1 MKFRPRMLLAALAL
15 AGMAGIAQA
24 DVLKVDVNNG
34 YTTVATAPGYQGEVA
49 QWSVINTTVPA
60 VGAPFD
66 SFVAYCLQ
74 MLESVDQVNEQ
85 NYSRVSF
92 AANADVQELY
102 DRFYS
107 SSLTSAVNAV
117 GFQLALWDLLGQSDA
132 DGFVTALSGAG
143 AAALMMLDEVQNGT
157 DPYEQDQYELISW
170 VSEDNQDLL
179 QAVRN
184 GAGEVPEPSA
194 LVLGGV
200 GLLALGWAS
209 RRRKA
214 TDRA

>member
-15 AGMAGIAQA
+15 AGMAGAAQA

-34 YTTVATAPGYQGEVA
+34 YTTLAQGSGYQGEVA
-49 QWSVINTTVPA
+49 QWSVTNTTVPA
-60 VGAPFD
+60 VGAPYD

-74 MLESVDQVNEQ
+74 MMESLDQVGEQ

-107 SSLTSAVNAV
+107 QSLTSAVNAV
-117 GFQLALWDLLGQSDA
+117 GFQLALWDLLGQADA
-132 DGFVTALSGAG
+132 SSFVTGLSGAG
-143 AAALMMLDEVQNGT
+143 AAALMMLDEVANGT
-157 DPYEQDQYELISW
+157 DPYQQDRYKLISW
-170 VSEDNQDLL
+170 ISEDNQDLL
-179 QAVRN
+179 QAVP
-184 GAGEVPEPSA
+184 ADASEVPEPSA

-200 GLLALGWAS
+200 GLLALGWVS
-209 RRRKA
+209 RRRKVM
-214 TDRA
+214 DRG

>member
-15 AGMAGIAQA
+15 AGMAGAAQA
-24 DVLKVDVNNG
+24 DVLKVDVSNG
-34 YTTVATAPGYQGEVA
+34 YTTLAQAPGYQGEVA
-49 QWSVINTTVPA
+49 QWSVTNATTPP

-74 MLESVDQVNEQ
+74 MLESVDQVNGQ
-85 NYSRVSF
+85 NYSRVNF

-107 SSLTSAVNAV
+107 QSLTSAVNAV
-117 GFQLALWDLLGQSDA
+117 GFQLALWELLGQADA

-143 AAALMMLDEVQNGT
+143 AAALMMLDEVHNGT
-157 DPYEQDQYELISW
+157 DPYQKDKYELISW
-170 VSEDNQDLL
+170 ISDGNQDLL
-179 QAVRN
+179 QAVPTS
-184 GAGEVPEPSA
+184 GEVPEPSA

-209 RRRKA
+209 RRRKTA
-214 TDRA
+214 GRG

>member
-1 MKFRPRMLLAALAL
+1 MKFRPKMLLAALAL
-15 AGMAGIAQA
+15 AGVAGAAQA

-34 YTTVATAPGYQGEVA
+34 YTTLAQAPGYQGEVA
-49 QWSVINTTVPA
+49 QWSVTNTTVPP
-60 VGAPFD
+60 VSAPYD

-74 MLESVDQVNEQ
+74 MMESVDQVGAQ

-107 SSLTSAVNAV
+107 QSLTSAVNAV
-117 GFQLALWDLLGQSDA
+117 GFQLALWDLLGQADA
-132 DGFVTALSGAG
+132 TGFVTGLAGAG
-143 AAALMMLDEVQNGT
+143 AAALMMLDEVHNGT
-157 DPYEQDQYELISW
+157 DPYDQDQYELISW
-170 VSEDNQDLL
+170 VSDDNQDLL
-179 QAVRN
+179 QAVRRD
-184 GAGEVPEPSA
+184 GGEVPEPNA

-209 RRRKA
+209 RRRKTA
-214 TDRA
+214 NRV

>member
-1 MKFRPRMLLAALAL
+1 MKFRPKMLLAALAL
-15 AGMAGIAQA
+15 AGVAGAAQA

-34 YTTVATAPGYQGEVA
+34 YTTLAQAPGYQGEVA
-49 QWSVINTTVPA
+49 QWSVTNTTVPA
-60 VGAPFD
+60 VGAPYD

-74 MLESVDQVNEQ
+74 MMESVEQVGEQ

-117 GFQLALWDLLGQSDA
+117 GFQLALWDLLGQADA
-132 DGFVTALSGAG
+132 TSFVTGLSGAG
-143 AAALMMLDEVQNGT
+143 AAALMMLDEVHNGT
-157 DPYEQDQYELISW
+157 DPYQQDQYELISW
-170 VSEDNQDLL
+170 ISPDNQDLL
-179 QAVRN
+179 QAVST
-184 GAGEVPEPSA
+184 GSGEVPEPNA

-209 RRRKA
+209 RRRKTA
-214 TDRA
+214 NRI

>member
-49 QWSVINTTVPA
+49 QWSVSNTTVPA